1 MTDMSCP
8 SISNDFDFDLVSCR
22 NPLLILLNQRRNIM
36 VVCCLG
42 GLLGAVGDIDD
53 LQSCLFVS
61 LERRLLRFQPRK
73 RGLDRT
79 RRKAL
84 LELVGLVGV
93 LEDKSVQESV
103 AADLELGL
111 AGLAVTL
118 DPGGCIINLISKA
131 PIQLSR

>member
-1 MTDMSCP
+1 M
-8 SISNDFDFDLVSCR
+8 
-22 NPLLILLNQRRNIM
+22 LL
-36 VVCCLG
+36 VCCLG
-42 GLLGAVGDIDD
+42 GLLLGTAGDVDD

-61 LERRLLRFQPRK
+61 ITFHSLARIRHQ
-73 RGLDRT
+73 GDVNRT

-93 LEDKSVQESV
+93 LKDKSVQESV

-118 DPGGCIINLISKA
+118 DPGGC
-131 PIQLSR
+131 SRI